1 MKLRRLRRR
10 WTLRGRLL
18 AGLLALLAVLCA
30 VIGVVSVSVLHHQVV
45 SQVDRQLVAAGQ
57 RANNAEGFGHRPGG
71 AHFDAPPDQA
81 KIPGSATGSLLAQ
94 LTDGSVGSASVLQG
108 NAATPTAVPQND
120 YAVLAAVPIDN
131 QPHTVTLS
139 GLGEYRVLASSDNN
153 GDGTVLLNGL
163 PLKDANSTVTNLALV
178 ITIVSLVGLLGAA
191 VAGTVIVR
199 LALRPLKRV
208 TETATRVSK
217 LPLDRGEVALQERV
231 PEADT
236 DTRTEVGQVGA
247 ALNSMLG
254 HVATALTARQASEM
268 RVRQFVADASHEL
281 RTPLAAIRGYAE
293 LTRRTGDDLPRD
305 ITYAM
310 DRVESEALRMTGLVE
325 DLLLLARLDT
335 GRPINMTAV
344 DLTML
349 VIDAVSDA
357 HAAGPDHPVR
367 LALPDEPVEI
377 TGDQARL
384 HQVLTNLLTNARTH
398 TAPGTHISVTLRQPA
413 GNYVVVEIAD
423 EGPGI
428 APELLPHI
436 FERFARADT
445 SRSRKAGST
454 GLGLAIVSAVVSAHG
469 GSVDVQTRPGQTV
482 FAVTLPTTVSTAAP
496 TEASRQKPTGAS
508 PALIAELPKSRAGIT
523 ARIPP
528 FTAG

>member
-1 MKLRRLRRR
+1 VTLPRLLRPQR
-10 WTLRGRLL
+10 WTLRGRLV

-30 VIGVVSVSVLHHQVV
+30 VIGVVSVSVLHNQVV
-45 SQVDRQLVAAGQ
+45 TQVDRQLVAAGK
-57 RANNAEGFGHRPGG
+57 RAGNAGDPNGGFGNRPRPQGG
-71 AHFDAPPDQA
+71 SGAGALV
-81 KIPGSATGSLLAQ
+81 LLAGQ
-94 LTDGSVGSASVLQG
+94 PTGTLGAFIIGGTVNQAVTQIDDDNGPGLANV
-108 NAATPTAVPQND
+108 PTANWPTLAKVPAD
-120 YAVLAAVPIDN
+120 AK
-131 QPHTVTLS
+131 PHTIHLDD
-139 GLGEYRVLASSDNN
+139 LGDYRVLATKDADVAN
-153 GDGTVLLNGL
+153 TVQLIGI
-163 PLKDANSTVTNLALV
+163 PLKDANSTVYNLAIV
-178 ITIVSLVGLLGAA
+178 ITIVSLVGLVGAA

-199 LALRPLKRV
+199 LALRPLRRV
-208 TETATRVSK
+208 AETATRVSK

-247 ALNSMLG
+247 ALNGMLG
-254 HVATALTARQASEM
+254 HVATALSARQASEM

-293 LTRRTGDDLPRD
+293 LTRRTGDDLPSD

-310 DRVESEALRMTGLVE
+310 DRVESEATRMTGLVE

-335 GRPINMTAV
+335 GRPIDMGPV
-344 DLTML
+344 DLTAL

-357 HAAGPDHPVR
+357 HAAGPAHPVR
-367 LALPDEPVEI
+367 LSLPDEPVEI
-377 TGDQARL
+377 VGDGARV

-398 TAPGTHISVTLRQPA
+398 TAPGTRIEVTLRQPGPGSA
-413 GNYVVVEIAD
+413 VVEIAD

-428 APELLPHI
+428 APDLLPFI

-469 GSVDVQTRPGQTV
+469 GSVDVQTRPGRTV
-482 FAVTLPTTVSTAAP
+482 FAVTLPTTGGGTAVVDAVQP
-496 TEASRQKPTGAS
+496 QQVGANR
-508 PALIAELPKSRAGIT
+508 P
-523 ARIPP
+523 
-528 FTAG
+528 

>member
-1 MKLRRLRRR
+1 M
-10 WTLRGRLL
+10 
-18 AGLLALLAVLCA
+18 AGLLALIAVVSL
-30 VIGVVSVSVLHHQVV
+30 VIGIVSVSALNHQVL
-45 SQVDRQLVAAGQ
+45 SQVDRQLTSASQRSINAPNPQFLGEHNGGDLAG
-57 RANNAEGFGHRPGG
+57 GPGG
-71 AHFDAPPDQA
+71 VQGPGTLGAQITSGQITQA
-81 KIPGSATGSLLAQ
+81 KIVQNDGQ
-94 LTDGSVGSASVLQG
+94 LTSLSA
-108 NAATPTAVPQND
+108 AALKT
-120 YAVLAAVPIDN
+120 LAAVPEDN
-131 QPHTVTLS
+131 KPHTISLA
-139 GLGEYRVLASSDNN
+139 GFGQYRILATPHAD
-153 GDGTVLLNGL
+153 GDGTVILTGL
-163 PLKDANSTVTNLALV
+163 PLNDANSTVTNLTLV
-178 ITIVSLVGLLGAA
+178 ILIVSLIGLLGAA
-191 VAGTVIVR
+191 IAGRVIVR

-208 TETATRVSK
+208 ADTATRVSK
-217 LPLDRGEVALQERV
+217 LQLDRGEVALQDRV

-236 DTRTEVGQVGA
+236 DTRTEVGQVGS

-254 HVATALTARQASEM
+254 HVATALSARQASEM

-293 LTRRTGDDLPRD
+293 LTRRTGDDLPGD

-310 DRVESEALRMTGLVE
+310 DRVESEATRMTGLVE

-335 GRPINMTAV
+335 GRPIDMEAV
-344 DLTML
+344 DLTAL

-377 TGDQARL
+377 IGDPARL

-398 TAPGTHISVTLRQPA
+398 TAPGTRISVTLRQPSREA
-413 GNYVVVEIAD
+413 VVVEIAD

-428 APELLPHI
+428 APDLLPHI

-469 GSVDVQTRPGQTV
+469 GSVEVQTRPGRTV
-482 FAVTLPTTVSTAAP
+482 FAVTLPTFVTAP
-496 TEASRQKPTGAS
+496 DSGTGAG
-508 PALIAELPKSRAGIT
+508 PDIETGPQ
-523 ARIPP
+523 
-528 FTAG
+528 TAGKPQRVGS

>member
-1 MKLRRLRRR
+1 MKVSRLRRR

-30 VIGVVSVSVLHHQVV
+30 VIGVVSVTVLHHQVV
-45 SQVDRQLVAAGQ
+45 SQVDRQLVAAGA
-57 RANNAEGFGHRPGG
+57 RSENAESFGHRPGG
-71 AHFDAPPDQA
+71 SPPNGPPDQT
-81 KIPGSATGSLLAQ
+81 KIPGQATGTLLAQ
-94 LTDGSVGSASVLQG
+94 LSDGSVKSASVLQG
-108 NAATPTAVPQND
+108 NGPASTAESVPTSD
-120 YAVLAAVPIDN
+120 YAALAAVPVDN
-131 QPHTVTLS
+131 QPHTVSLS
-139 GLGEYRVLASSDNN
+139 DLGQYRVLASPDNN
-153 GDGTVLLNGL
+153 ADGAVLLTGL

-178 ITIVSLVGLLGAA
+178 ISIVSVIGLAGAG
-191 VAGTVIVR
+191 VAGSVIVR
-199 LALRPLKRV
+199 LALRPLRRV
-208 TETATRVSK
+208 TETATRVSQ

-247 ALNSMLG
+247 ALNGMLG
-254 HVATALTARQASEM
+254 HVATALSARQASEM

-293 LTRRTGDDLPRD
+293 LTRRTGDDLPGD

-310 DRVESEALRMTGLVE
+310 DRVESEATRMTGLVE

-335 GRPINMTAV
+335 GRPIDMETV
-344 DLTML
+344 DLTAL

-357 HAAGPDHPVR
+357 HAAGPAHPVR
-367 LALPDEPVEI
+367 LSLPDEPVEI
-377 TGDQARL
+377 IGDPARL

-398 TAPGTHISVTLRQPA
+398 TAPGTRIEVTLRQPQPDSA
-413 GNYVVVEIAD
+413 VVEIAD

-428 APELLPHI
+428 APDLLPFI

-469 GSVDVQTRPGQTV
+469 GSVDVQTRPGRTT
-482 FAVTLPTTVSTAAP
+482 FAVTLPTAADV
-496 TEASRQKPTGAS
+496 
-508 PALIAELPKSRAGIT
+508 PANTKAAEPA
-523 ARIPP
+523 AH
-528 FTAG
+528 